1 MYTPM
6 NFSIFLR
13 SSVSERDAFGSRTV
27 RVKYEASPF
36 LHAAVEMAPSLPM
49 TVSCP
54 LFFVLRRGSVNRRLI
69 EFSEAAYFMGST
81 ASEDQANLNSMTG

>member
-1 MYTPM
+1 M
-6 NFSIFLR
+6 NFSMFLR
-13 SSVSERDAFGSRTV
+13 SSVVPERDACGSRTV

-54 LFFVLRRGSVNRRLI
+54 LFLVLRRGSFNRLI
-69 EFSEAAYFMGST
+69 EFSEAAYFMRST
-81 ASEDQANLNSMTG
+81 ESEDQANLNSMTG